1 MKKNILKIS
10 LVLVLVMALFGLTM
24 TSFAFWDNL
33 TQKENDQTI
42 TIGEGTTI
50 TVTANLSEQ
59 DEKKSLVPSGVAMGP
74 NDVTSYELT
83 YNVVIDKDLAKDLKL
98 AVTTGNLLIGGVATY
113 ASLVDVDVELSAST
127 INIGSAVVVTI
138 TVTFDAGIEWTEKM
152 YNAVAEKNITFDV
165 TFTASIA

>member
-33 TQKENDQTI
+33 TQEQNDQTI
-42 TIGEGTTI
+42 VVGEGTTV
-50 TVTANLSEQ
+50 TVTANVSAQ
-59 DEKKSLVPSGVAMGP
+59 DGKTLVPQEAALGV
-74 NDVTSYELT
+74 NDTKSYVLT
-83 YNVVIDKDLAKDLKL
+83 YDVVVDKELAADLNLAAVVSNVLIDASS
-98 AVTTGNLLIGGVATY
+98 TYEELLDITV
-113 ASLVDVDVELSAST
+113 VLSANT
-127 INIGSAVVVTI
+127 INFGDTVVVTI
-138 TVTFDAGIEWTEKM
+138 TVTFDAGIEWTETM